1 MYKIGIGGIIHETN
15 TFSKTPTNLD
25 DFLQPNGF
33 YPGVKTGA
41 ELLKFGDGH
50 FNIAAS
56 GFLSKSAAYNL
67 LPVPLVWCGSEPS
80 APVSLLD
87 FQTLLDLL
95 LNSIE
100 ENLPLDGLFLDLHGA
115 MVYGNLNDGETE
127 ILRQVRKTVGQ
138 IPIVVSL
145 DLHGNIAPETFQLA
159 SALVAYRT
167 YPHVDAFENGIR
179 SAIMMAH
186 FFENKNVF
194 GSFRQLPFLM
204 PSTTQATTK
213 KPASDMFAALEE
225 LEKTQGV
232 FSISLMEGFPP
243 CDMPDTGPSL
253 FVYAESL
260 QLANQ
265 TADKLLNFILA
276 IESEFCTDLLPY
288 DVAVKHAIHLAEKA
302 SGTVILADIQD
313 NAGGGS
319 PSDSTWLL
327 ESLVRQNAANAAL
340 GLIYDPVAA
349 SQAFEAGVG
358 AEIELSV
365 GGHSLPGHHPFTQKF
380 KVIQLHE
387 GEFMGT
393 GPMVKDRTINLG

>member
-1 MYKIGIGGIIHETN
+1 
-15 TFSKTPTNLD
+15 
-25 DFLQPNGF
+25 
-33 YPGVKTGA
+33 
-41 ELLKFGDGH
+41 
-50 FNIAAS
+50 
-56 GFLSKSAAYNL
+56 
-67 LPVPLVWCGSEPS
+67 
-80 APVSLLD
+80 
-87 FQTLLDLL
+87 
-95 LNSIE
+95 
-100 ENLPLDGLFLDLHGA
+100 
-115 MVYGNLNDGETE
+115 
-127 ILRQVRKTVGQ
+127 
-138 IPIVVSL
+138 
-145 DLHGNIAPETFQLA
+145 
-159 SALVAYRT
+159 
-167 YPHVDAFENGIR
+167 
-179 SAIMMAH
+179 
-186 FFENKNVF
+186 
-194 GSFRQLPFLM
+194 
-204 PSTTQATTK
+204 
-213 KPASDMFAALEE
+213 
-225 LEKTQGV
+225 
-232 FSISLMEGFPP
+232 
-243 CDMPDTGPSL
+243 MPDTGPSL

-302 SGTVILADIQD
+302 SGPVILADIQD

-365 GGHSLPGHHPFTQKF
+365 GGHSLPGHHPFTQRF

-393 GPMVKDRTINLG
+393 GPMVKDRTINLEKMAHLLVDDVHLIVSSVRMQALDQSQFRIVGIEPSKMKILALKSANHFRADFGNIASAIINVESPSAIIEDPSKIPYTQLRDGVRLKGLGPIFHRPK